1 MSKLK
6 VLGITAIRSEYF
18 LQRPIF
24 EAIDNHPNLDLRL
37 IVTGAHLSS
46 LHGHTIKDVENDGF
60 HIVDRIDS
68 LIHSDQAADRL
79 KGAADQLR
87 SLVETVADQNPDWLL
102 APADREEAMTM
113 ALCGAYLGLPTAHY
127 GAGDRVVGNVDDMVR
142 HAVSRL
148 SHLLLTTNEDARQRL
163 IRAGEEDWRVHN
175 VGHSGLDRLRTTPQ
189 LSREDLAR
197 QLGVATVESPYLIV
211 IQHPLS
217 SEIDAAGDQMRETL
231 AAITELGLQTFIS
244 YPNSDPGSKQIVSVI
259 EAARNQP
266 NLHVFKNVPDVL
278 FVNLLRDAAALIGNS
293 SLGLLE
299 APFLKLPVVNVG
311 KRQTARQHTTN
322 VFFVPHDRKRIIEQ
336 VRAILADNETQE
348 LVRNCQ
354 NVFGD
359 GHTGE
364 AVAELLARTS
374 RDSRLLNKDLSY

>member
-37 IVTGAHLSS
+37 IVTGAHLSP

-79 KGAADQLR
+79 KGAANQLR

>member
-24 EAIDNHPNLDLRL
+24 EAIDTHPDLDLRL

-311 KRQTARQHTTN
+311 RRQTARQHTTN